1 MSPYLPLV
9 IMLAI
14 GVGFAAFSIVA
25 TSLTGPSRYNR
36 AKLEAYEC
44 GIQPTPQAAGGGR
57 VPIKFYLIAML
68 FIVFDIETVFL
79 IPWAIAFNQLGLFA
93 LVQVLLFVGAILV
106 AYAYVWRRGGLD
118 WD

>member
-9 IMLAI
+9 MMLGI
-14 GVGFAAFSIVA
+14 GVGFAALSIVA
-25 TSLTGPSRYNR
+25 TSLTGPTRYNR

-57 VPIKFYLIAML
+57 VPVKFYLIAML

-106 AYAYVWRRGGLD
+106 AYAYVWSRGGLE